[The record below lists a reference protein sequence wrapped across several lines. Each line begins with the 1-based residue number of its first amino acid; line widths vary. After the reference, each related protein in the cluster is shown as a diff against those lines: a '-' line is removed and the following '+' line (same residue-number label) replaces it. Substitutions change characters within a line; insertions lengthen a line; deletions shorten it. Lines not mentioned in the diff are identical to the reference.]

1 MAASTK
7 MSGTELPLHDGG
19 ALSVSGLE
27 RLQSEFIDIM
37 LPKWAATAFD
47 ARQGQFMECLQ
58 LDGSADQNQIVR
70 TRTIA
75 RLIYVYTHAS
85 VLGVAPSG
93 ALQMAEQAFANLHR
107 VAWRRGPKS
116 GYVRALNRATERV
129 TDPVCDLYDNACV
142 LLALSWLFTATG
154 KSFYAQ
160 QIAATMSAIDQTL
173 KNPCGGWAEDNLGTL
188 PRRQNPHMH
197 YFEAYLALCE
207 NHPSAASTQEERGLF
222 HLFQTRF
229 FAGDHGPLHENF
241 GPCWEIDD
249 RYGSGRLEPGH
260 MCEWVWLLRRHAAMT
275 KDKLDEICADLL
287 NTGLT
292 IGRGGGSLFLIDQ
305 ATTDGIYLSQSRRLW
320 PQVEML
326 KALLAQ
332 HKALSDGQYLQ
343 QAEAVASAILTS
355 YFHAAPQGCWYDM
368 LDLQGK
374 PIAKT
379 IPASSLYHLWT
390 AVAELVVERPCSK
403 TKTFFGR

>member
-1 MAASTK
+1 MQDS
-7 MSGTELPLHDGG
+7 G
-19 ALSVSGLE
+19 ALGRSGLE
-27 RLQSEFIDIM
+27 RLQRQFIDIM

-58 LDGSADQNQIVR
+58 LDGSADQSQIVR
-70 TRTIA
+70 TRTVA
-75 RLIYVYTHAS
+75 RLIYVFAHAS

-93 ALQMAEQAFANLHR
+93 ALPMAEQAFANLHR
-107 VAWRRGPKS
+107 VAWRAGPQP
-116 GYVRALNRATERV
+116 GYARALNRATELV
-129 TDPVCDLYDNACV
+129 IDPVRDLYDNACV

-154 KSFYAQ
+154 KPLYGQ
-160 QIAATMSAIDQTL
+160 QIAATVSAIDQTL

-197 YFEAYLALCE
+197 CFEAYLALCE
-207 NHPSAASTQEERGLF
+207 NHRSAESMQKERGLYN
-222 HLFQTRF
+222 LFRTHF

-249 RYGSGRLEPGH
+249 DYQSARLEPGH
-260 MCEWVWLLRRHAAMT
+260 MCEWVWLLRRHAAIT
-275 KDKLDEICADLL
+275 KDKPDQICNDLL
-287 NTGLT
+287 KTGLT
-292 IGRGGGSLFLIDQ
+292 SGRTNGSLFLIDQ
-305 ATTDGIYLSQSRRLW
+305 ATADGTPLTHSRRLW

-332 HKALSDGQYLQ
+332 HKALGDGQYLD

-355 YFHAAPQGCWYDM
+355 YFHAAPPGCWHDM
-368 LDLQGK
+368 LDLQDK
-374 PIAKT
+374 PIGKT

-390 AVAELVVERPCSK
+390 AVAELVAA
-403 TKTFFGR
+403 